1 MTMEAEDQR
10 RKPSG
15 DEPTDASERTVEE
28 EAALQAAEASAEEPP
43 AEIQEL
49 GAEEPSA
56 PPKAELGPE
65 EIVRVIES
73 LLLASPAPLTIDG
86 AREATGLAK
95 EALQL
100 ALAVLAERYREGTSG
115 IVLLEVAGAWQLR
128 TSTAS
133 AEYVRRL
140 LRVRPQRLTK
150 AALET
155 LALVAYRQPVTRAEV
170 EDVRGVDCGAV
181 IKALLERKLV
191 RIMGKKEEL
200 GRPLLYGTTREFQ
213 EFFGLKSLEQLPT
226 LREFHE
232 LSEESRSIVEEEL
245 PPPPAGISGIS
256 ELASQAL
263 KEKLDA
269 GAAED
274 EAALDYL
281 EAAMAEAEARS
292 KLVGEHIA
300 AESAAEPDDAAE
312 PAPAKPATPPF

>member
-1 MTMEAEDQR
+1 MTTEVNED
-10 RKPSG
+10 P
-15 DEPTDASERTVEE
+15 TVEE
-28 EAALQAAEASAEEPP
+28 QEARQAAEAQAEAEEDTPV
-43 AEIQEL
+43 EIQEA
-49 GAEEPSA
+49 AEAVEDVSA
-56 PPKAELGPE
+56 PAFGPE
-65 EIVRVIES
+65 GIVRVVES
-73 LLLASPAPLTIDG
+73 LLFASPAPLTVDG

-95 EALQL
+95 EPIEL
-100 ALAVLAERYREGTSG
+100 ALTVLAERYREGTSG
-115 IVLLEVAGAWQLR
+115 IVLVEVAGSWQFR
-128 TSTAS
+128 TATAS

-181 IKALLERKLV
+181 IKALLERKLLK
-191 RIMGKKEEL
+191 ILGKKEEL

-245 PPPPAGISGIS
+245 PPPPAGIEGIA
-256 ELASQAL
+256 EMASQAL

-292 KLVGEHIA
+292 KLLDQHIGKEKGADADETVA
-300 AESAAEPDDAAE
+300 APQG
-312 PAPAKPATPPF
+312 PAKPATPPF